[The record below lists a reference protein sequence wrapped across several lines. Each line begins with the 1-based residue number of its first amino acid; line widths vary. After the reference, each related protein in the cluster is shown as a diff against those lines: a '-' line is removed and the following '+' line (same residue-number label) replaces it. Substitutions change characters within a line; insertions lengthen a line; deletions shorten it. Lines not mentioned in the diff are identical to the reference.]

1 MPSADASAQN
11 STTSSNNDTVA
22 INFGSLNPTLKLD
35 LESEQARRLR
45 DADLAELDR
54 TGMAGRGQRPAA
66 PAGDASGAD
75 MPVGSTAADNA
86 SGNGPAR
93 GSASTAGA
101 TKGSASGNGT
111 RTKAPARS
119 RAATAHSAAEELRST
134 PAGRAI
140 GSYLQH
146 MAVERGL
153 AVNTLDAYRR
163 DLLRYARF
171 LSTRGVEDISRITRH
186 DVTAFAQSISEGS
199 DGASALSVRSA
210 ARTIVAVRGLHR
222 FWALEGMT
230 AADPASDVHPP
241 MPGKRLP
248 KAISVN
254 EVTRILE
261 AVPLD
266 TPSGLRDRALLEFLY
281 STGARISEA
290 VGLDVDDLSLE
301 RIPAKGPDVVRL
313 FGKGSKERL
322 VPLGSYAAR
331 ALDDYLV
338 RGRPAASAK
347 GKGTPALFLNAR
359 GGRLSRQSAW
369 TILKNAAEKANI
381 GRDVSPHTLR
391 HSFATHLLEGGAD
404 VRVVQELLGH
414 ASVTTTQVYTL
425 VTAETLREVYAAAHP
440 RAL

>member
-1 MPSADASAQN
+1 MQS
-11 STTSSNNDTVA
+11 
-22 INFGSLNPTLKLD
+22 
-35 LESEQARRLR
+35 
-45 DADLAELDR
+45 
-54 TGMAGRGQRPAA
+54 
-66 PAGDASGAD
+66 
-75 MPVGSTAADNA
+75 AAD
-86 SGNGPAR
+86 
-93 GSASTAGA
+93 
-101 TKGSASGNGT
+101 
-111 RTKAPARS
+111 
-119 RAATAHSAAEELRST
+119 ELRST

-146 MAVERGL
+146 MSVERGL
-153 AVNTLDAYRR
+153 AFNTLEAYRR

-171 LSTRGVEDISRITRH
+171 LGSRGVEDISRITRH

-230 AADPASDVHPP
+230 TADPASDVHPP

-261 AVPLD
+261 AVSLD

-301 RIPAKGPDVVRL
+301 RIPANGPDVVRL

-331 ALDDYLV
+331 ALDEYLV
-338 RGRPAASAK
+338 RGRPAAAAK

-369 TILKNAAEKANI
+369 TILKNAAEKADI

>member
-1 MPSADASAQN
+1 MTTADASPGN
-11 STTSSNNDTVA
+11 SNDTVA
-22 INFGSLNPTLKLD
+22 INLSGSLNPTLKLD
-35 LESEQARRLR
+35 LDSEAARRLR

-54 TGMAGRGQRPAA
+54 TGPSNASRTAA
-66 PAGDASGAD
+66 PADDA
-75 MPVGSTAADNA
+75 
-86 SGNGPAR
+86 GPA
-93 GSASTAGA
+93 GEP
-101 TKGSASGNGT
+101 KT
-111 RTKAPARS
+111 RTGAAQAGNTPAKAPARS
-119 RAATAHSAAEELRST
+119 RAATSHSAAEELRST

-140 GSYLQH
+140 GAYLQH

-171 LSTRGVEDISRITRH
+171 LAARGVEDITRISRH

-248 KAISVN
+248 KAISVS

-261 AVPLD
+261 AVSLD